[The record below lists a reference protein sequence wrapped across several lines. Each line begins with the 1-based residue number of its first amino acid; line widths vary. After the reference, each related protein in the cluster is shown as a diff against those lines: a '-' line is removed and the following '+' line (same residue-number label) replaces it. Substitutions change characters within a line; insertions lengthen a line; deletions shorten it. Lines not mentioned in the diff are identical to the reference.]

1 MERVEVPVLI
11 VGGGPT
17 GLCASIALSRLGVA
31 TMLVERHLT
40 VSSFPRSRTVHQRAM
55 EIFRQWGLEEA
66 VYAREVEAEPLMV
79 WAETVAAPPSR
90 QADYVQDSDPTL
102 SPCRISAIYQDQL
115 EPLLLDVA
123 TSSSIAD
130 VRFCTELISLEFL
143 QAGAKALLRDHRTG
157 ADKQVLATYVIAAD
171 GAHSGIRG
179 RLGIGMNG
187 PDDLAQ
193 TLLIRFRADLS
204 RWTGIVPAAFYFLTG
219 TTVRVLYRTDR
230 DHRWVL
236 NAEDPALA
244 GDPAGAVLR
253 AIGADV
259 PVEILGTPASWI
271 AAAQLADRFRAGP
284 VFLAGDAA
292 HRLTPAGGMGMN
304 TGVQDV
310 HNLAWKLAAVL
321 HGHAGEALLD
331 TYEAERRPTAA
342 RNVAWSLD
350 NWTSLRARKTWPSPG
365 NPNTEAIDLGAVYK
379 SAAVVQ
385 DQMQDV
391 EDGLERVPSGR
402 PGGRAPHLWLNGP
415 AGPQSTLDLFDRR
428 FTLLT
433 APAGRAW
440 AKPAAAPTRAPGVP
454 FEVVTITSPRWAD
467 AYGVA
472 SDGAVLVRPD
482 GHVGWR
488 GRCCSRDSLAGLPA
502 ALGDRRKG

>member
-1 MERVEVPVLI
+1 
-11 VGGGPT
+11 
-17 GLCASIALSRLGVA
+17 LCASIALSRLGVA

-90 QADYVQDSDPTL
+90 QADYVQDSDPT
-102 SPCRISAIYQDQL
+102 
-115 EPLLLDVA
+115 
-123 TSSSIAD
+123 
-130 VRFCTELISLEFL
+130 
-143 QAGAKALLRDHRTG
+143 RDH
-157 ADKQVLATYVIAAD
+157 Q
-171 GAHSGIRG
+171 
-179 RLGIGMNG
+179 
-187 PDDLAQ
+187 
-193 TLLIRFRADLS
+193 
-204 RWTGIVPAAFYFLTG
+204 
-219 TTVRVLYRTDR
+219 
-230 DHRWVL
+230 WVL

-331 TYEAERRPTAA
+331 TYEAERRPAAA

-350 NWTSLRARKTWPSPG
+350 NWTSLRARKPWPSPG

-402 PGGRAPHLWLNGP
+402 PGGRAPHLWFNGP

-440 AKPAAAPTRAPGVP
+440 AEPAAAPTRAPGVP
-454 FEVVTITSPRWAD
+454 FDVVTITNPRWAD

-472 SDGAVLVRPD
+472 SDGAALVRPD

-488 GRCCSRDSLAGLPA
+488 GRSCSRDSLADLA
-502 ALGDRRKG
+502 ATLGAIVARAGTPFPTQFR